1 VSTWTAPVLP
11 VGMPA
16 GDASTF
22 VGRLACLTELEGVW
36 ASVRDHHRHAVFVG
50 GEPGVGKTRLVSE
63 AAAAL
68 HDDGAIV
75 LWGACY
81 PDLDVPY
88 RPFVTAIERLLEGAA
103 PGVLAEVLGDSAA
116 ELHRLTPAVLRHR
129 PDVGPPGAGRGDTR
143 LLLFDAVRDL
153 LLALAAHQPV
163 VLILEDLHWASP
175 PTRQL
180 VTHLVQSTAR
190 ARLLLLVTHRTTAPD
205 RNDQLTF
212 AISDLYRHQG
222 VSRIDLPGLGTEEIV
237 EYLVRHAGM
246 STARA
251 RRTAA
256 VLRDETGGNPFFL
269 HELWRDLAGQ
279 GGIDALRSPAFRAP
293 RSIRDTLDRRLAG
306 LPQAHREVLELAA
319 VAGDQVD
326 LATLLA
332 ATDHPRD
339 VALAGID
346 AGVGFGL
353 LAADGATAGRYRFL
367 HSLARQAVLDR
378 MPPSRRVVE
387 HARIAEVLD
396 GPATDDPWVVAQL
409 AHHYSRAHA
418 LGYADEAVT
427 YLVRAAEHAERSV
440 AHEEAAVLYE
450 RAAELRATAGPP
462 RHELWFSAARSHMVA
477 GDFVAAQRIYEQLA
491 VSSDPDVALRGA
503 IGHEDAS
510 WQPGD
515 RGPRALALLRAALA
529 RRPDD
534 PTDPLRVQGLAS
546 AGRALSFSGDTAGA
560 RAVGEQALDLA
571 RTIGDDRLVAHAL
584 GATLWRGMHP
594 DVAAE
599 LLARALELS
608 AVAHRLG
615 TIEHLGPAG
624 FFGAV
629 FAYLQGLPDE
639 WAAAQQD
646 CRRAARSGQR
656 FFRYV
661 SGCVEFARWFAAGR
675 FDRALETAGVLEELG
690 SEFGHGTT
698 EGSYGIQM
706 FTLQRVTG
714 GLEQVRPLVTGD
726 EDPADHWAPGLLAL
740 FTELGLRDPATRAL
754 RSVTDRLDAYRTNEP
769 QWAAVLAYAAEAAV
783 WLGDREV
790 AARLRPLLAEYAGMN
805 LLAGQF
811 VAVFGSADRY
821 LGAVDSL
828 LGEPTADGHFER
840 ALAMDRRMG
849 AVTHQVE
856 TLVAWSEHA
865 ARRGGAGG
873 TGRASRLRAE
883 AWVLA
888 ERIGHRRA
896 LRDLEVAASPPDGVA
911 ALPDGLTLR
920 EVDVLRLVAEGRSN
934 REIGLQLHISQNTA
948 ANHVR
953 SILLKTGAANRT
965 GAAIYAAAHDLL
977 EGSAR

>member
-1 VSTWTAPVLP
+1 
-11 VGMPA
+11 MPA

-36 ASVRDHHRHAVFVG
+36 ASVRDHRRCAVFVG

-68 HDDGAIV
+68 HADGAVV
-75 LWGACY
+75 LWGACH

-88 RPFVTAIERLLEGAA
+88 RPFVTAIEQLLEGEE
-103 PGVLAEVLGDSAA
+103 PGVLAAVLGDSAA
-116 ELHRLTPAVLRHR
+116 ELHRLTPSVLRHR
-129 PDVGPPGAGRGDTR
+129 PDLAVPGVEEGDTR

-153 LLALAAHQPV
+153 LLTLAARQPV
-163 VLILEDLHWASP
+163 VLVLEDLHWAPP
-175 PTRQL
+175 PTLQL
-180 VTHLVQSTAR
+180 LAHLVQSTAR

-205 RNDQLTF
+205 RNDQLTYV
-212 AISDLYRHQG
+212 ISDLYRHEG
-222 VSRIDLPGLGTEEIV
+222 VSRIDLAGLGTEEIV
-237 EYLVRHAGM
+237 EYLVRYAGM
-246 STARA
+246 STSRA
-251 RRTAA
+251 RRSAT
-256 VLRDETGGNPFFL
+256 VLRDQTGGNAFFL

-293 RSIRDTLDRRLAG
+293 RSIRDTLDRRLSA
-306 LPQAHREVLELAA
+306 LPEAHREVLELAA

-326 LATLLA
+326 LAVLLA
-332 ATDHPRD
+332 ATDRSRD
-339 VALAGID
+339 VALAAVD

-353 LAADGATAGRYRFL
+353 LTADLAAAGRYRFL

-387 HARIAEVLD
+387 HARIAGVLAAH
-396 GPATDDPWVVAQL
+396 ATDDPWVVAQL
-409 AHHYSRAHA
+409 AHHYSRAHV

-462 RHELWFSAARSHMVA
+462 QHELWSSAARSHMVA
-477 GDFVAAQRIYEQLA
+477 GDFSAAQRVYEQLA

-503 IGHEDAS
+503 IGYEDAS

-515 RGPRALALLRAALA
+515 RGPRALELLRAALA
-529 RRPDD
+529 RRQDD
-534 PTDPLRVQGLAS
+534 PTDPLRVRGLAS

-560 RAVGEQALDLA
+560 RAVGDQALELA
-571 RTIGDDRLVAHAL
+571 RALGDDRLVAHAL
-584 GATLWRGMHP
+584 GATLWRGMNP

-608 AVAHRLG
+608 EVAHRLG
-615 TIEHLGPAG
+615 RIEHLGPAG

-629 FAYLQGLPDE
+629 FAYLRGLPDE
-639 WAAAQQD
+639 WANAQQD
-646 CRRAARSGQR
+646 CDRAARSGQR

-661 SGCVEFARWFAAGR
+661 SGCVEFARWFAVGR
-675 FDRALETAGVLEELG
+675 FDRALETAAVLEELG
-690 SEFGHGTT
+690 SEFGQAAT
-698 EGSYGIQM
+698 EGSYGMQM
-706 FTLQRVTG
+706 FTVQRVTG

-740 FTELGLRDPATRAL
+740 FTELGMREPATRTL
-754 RSVTDRLDAYRTNEP
+754 RSVTDRLDTYRTNEP

-783 WLGDREV
+783 WLGDRE
-790 AARLRPLLAEYAGMN
+790 AAVRLRPLLAEYAGMN

-811 VAVFGSADRY
+811 VAVFGSADRH
-821 LGAVDSL
+821 LGAIDSV
-828 LGEPTADGHFER
+828 LGAATADEHFER
-840 ALAMDRRMG
+840 ALEMDRRMG

-856 TLVAWSEHA
+856 TLVAWGEHA
-865 ARRGGAGG
+865 ARRAGAGG
-873 TGRASRLRAE
+873 TSRASRLRAE
-883 AWVLA
+883 ARVLA
-888 ERIGHRRA
+888 QRIGHRRA
-896 LRDLEVAASPPDGVA
+896 LRDLAAASPPNGEA
-911 ALPDGLTLR
+911 ALPDGLTRR

-934 REIGLQLHISQNTA
+934 REIGEQLYISQNTA

-965 GAAIYAAAHDLL
+965 GAAIYAAEHDLL

>member
-1 VSTWTAPVLP
+1 VSTWTAPGLP

-16 GDASTF
+16 DDASTF

-36 ASVRDHHRHAVFVG
+36 ASVRDHRRHAVFVG
-50 GEPGVGKTRLVSE
+50 GEPGIGKTRLVSE
-63 AAAAL
+63 AAAAV

-75 LWGACY
+75 LWGACH

-88 RPFVTAIERLLEGAA
+88 RPFVTAIEQLLDGAE
-103 PGVLAEVLGDSAA
+103 PGVLAPALGDSAA

-129 PDVGPPGAGRGDTR
+129 PDLAAPGASGGDIR

-153 LLALAAHQPV
+153 LLALAARQPV
-163 VLILEDLHWASP
+163 VLILEDLHWAAP
-175 PTRQL
+175 PTLQL
-180 VTHLVQSTAR
+180 LTHLVQSTVR

-205 RNDQLTF
+205 RNDQLTY
-212 AISDLYRHQG
+212 AISDLYRHDG
-222 VSRIDLPGLGTEEIV
+222 VSRIDLAGLGTEEIV

-246 STARA
+246 STSRA
-251 RRTAA
+251 RRSAA
-256 VLRDETGGNPFFL
+256 VLRDQTGGNAFFL

-306 LPQAHREVLELAA
+306 LPEAHREVLELAA
-319 VAGDQVD
+319 VAGEQVD
-326 LATLLA
+326 LTTLLA

-339 VALAGID
+339 VALAAID

-353 LAADGATAGRYRFL
+353 LAADLVTHGGYRFL
-367 HSLARQAVLDR
+367 HALARQAVLDR

-387 HARIAEVLD
+387 HARIAEVLA
-396 GPATDDPWVVAQL
+396 GQAADDPRVVAQL
-409 AHHYSRAHA
+409 AHHYSRAHV

-427 YLVRAAEHAERSV
+427 YLVRAAEHAERSA

-462 RHELWFSAARSHMVA
+462 RHELSFSAARGHMVA
-477 GDFVAAQRIYEQLA
+477 GDFAAARRLYEELA
-491 VSSDPDVALRGA
+491 VAGDPDVALLAA
-503 IGHEDAS
+503 IGYEDAS

-515 RGPRALALLRAALA
+515 RGPRALELLRAALA

-534 PTDPLRVQGLAS
+534 PTDPLRVRGLAS
-546 AGRALSFSGDTAGA
+546 AGRALSFSGDTARA
-560 RAVGEQALDLA
+560 REVGDRALELA
-571 RTIGDDRLVAHAL
+571 RRLDDDELVAHAL
-584 GATLWRGMHP
+584 GATLWRGMNP
-594 DVAAE
+594 GVAAE
-599 LLARALELS
+599 LLARATELS
-608 AVAHRLG
+608 EVANRSG
-615 TIEHLGPAG
+615 RIEHLGPAG

-639 WAAAQQD
+639 WEAAQQD
-646 CRRAARSGQR
+646 CLRAARSGRR

-661 SGCVEFARWFAAGR
+661 SGCVEFARWFSAGR
-675 FDRALETAGVLEELG
+675 FDRALETAAVLDEVG
-690 SEFGHGTT
+690 GEFGHNTT

-706 FTLQRVTG
+706 FMLQRVKG
-714 GLEQVRPLVTGD
+714 ALEQVRPLITGD
-726 EDPADHWAPGLLAL
+726 EDPADHWTPGLLAL
-740 FTELGLRDPATRAL
+740 FTELEMSEPASRAL
-754 RSVTDRLDAYRTNEP
+754 RAVADRLEAYRTNEP

-821 LGAVDSL
+821 LGAIDSV
-828 LGEPTADGHFER
+828 LGAPTADDHFER
-840 ALAMDRRMG
+840 ALEMDRRMG

-856 TLVAWSEHA
+856 TLVAWGEHA
-865 ARRGGAGG
+865 ARRGGAG
-873 TGRASRLRAE
+873 TARASRLRAE
-883 AWVLA
+883 ARVLA

-896 LRDLEVAASPPDGVA
+896 LRDLEGAGPTPNGETAR
-911 ALPDGLTLR
+911 PDGLTVR
-920 EVDVLRLVAEGRSN
+920 ELDVLRLVAEGRSN
-934 REIGLQLHISQNTA
+934 REIGERLFISQNTA

-965 GAAIYAAAHDLL
+965 GAAIYAAEHDLL
-977 EGSAR
+977 EGTAR